1 MRKQVVRYIK
11 ENWVNTIKPA
21 CENEGTLLKLPKP
34 YTTPCMS
41 RMFQEMYYWD
51 TYFANVGLI
60 MSGMAEQ
67 AKNNVDNMIYMIN
80 TYGHMP
86 NGNRVGYLNRSQPPF
101 LSIMVREVFEATG
114 DLMWLKT
121 EAYPALEKEYA
132 FWQGER
138 MTTVGLNRYSSN
150 VTDEERLVRF
160 AGTLCSRSG
169 MPVPED
175 KEECMELGRSMYS
188 LAESGWDCTSRFALD
203 AHKHAPAD
211 LNSLL
216 YMLEDNMAHFAALI
230 GREEDIS
237 LWRARADERREKINA
252 LLWSEERGVFCDLNV
267 ESGKLNHV
275 VSAAAF
281 YPLFAGF
288 ATDEQA
294 DRAVEALSLLEQEH
308 GIACCENRDD
318 LLSLQWD
325 YPHGWACLHYIA
337 VRGLMKYGKT
347 EDALRIAEKYVS
359 VAADNFVETNN
370 LWEKYN
376 VVTGKVSVTKEYN
389 TPPMMGWSAGVY
401 LYCEQLLG
409 ENGRG

>member
-1 MRKQVVRYIK
+1 MRKRVVRYIK
-11 ENWVNTIKPA
+11 DNWVNTIKPA
-21 CENEGTLLKLPKP
+21 CENEGTLLRLPKP

-60 MSGMAEQ
+60 MSGMEEQ

-101 LSIMVREVFEATG
+101 LSLMVREVYEATG
-114 DLMWLKT
+114 DAEWLKN
-121 EAYPALEKEYA
+121 EAYPALAREYA

-138 MTTVGLNRYSSN
+138 MTQVGLNRYSSD

-169 MPVPED
+169 MPMPED
-175 KEECMELGRSMYS
+175 KEACMELGRSMYS

-216 YMLEDNMAHFAALI
+216 YMLENNMAHFAAII
-230 GREEDIS
+230 GEAGEVEV
-237 LWRARADERREKINA
+237 WKARAQERKEKINR
-252 LLWSEERGVFCDLNV
+252 LLWSEERGVFCDIHV
-267 ESGKLNHV
+267 ETGKLNNV

-288 ATDEQA
+288 ATEEQA
-294 DRAVEALSLLEQEH
+294 EKTIRALELLEQEY
-308 GIACCENRDD
+308 GVACCENRDD

-325 YPHGWACLHYIA
+325 YPHGWACLHYIV
-337 VRGLMKYGKT
+337 VRGLLNYGRK
-347 EDALRIAEKYVS
+347 EDALRIAEKYVN
-359 VAADNFVETNN
+359 VAAANFAETDN

-401 LYCEQLLG
+401 LYCEQLL
-409 ENGRG
+409 EDHGRG

>member
-114 DLMWLKT
+114 DMEWLKN
-121 EAYPALEKEYA
+121 EAYPALEKEYI

-138 MTTVGLNRYSSN
+138 MTSCGLNRYSSN

-169 MPVPED
+169 KPMPED

-203 AHKHAPAD
+203 AHKYAPAD

-216 YMLEDNMAHFAALI
+216 YMLESNMAHFAALL
-230 GREEDIS
+230 GKNEDAES
-237 LWRARADERREKINA
+237 WKARAQERKEKINA
-252 LLWSEERGVFCDLNV
+252 LLWSEERGVFCDVNF
-267 ESGKLNHV
+267 ETMKLNNV

-288 ATDEQA
+288 ATEEQA
-294 DRAVEALSLLEQEH
+294 QKAVQALTLLEQEY

-337 VRGLMKYGKT
+337 VRGLLNYGKK
-347 EDALRIAEKYVS
+347 EDALRIAEKYVN
-359 VAADNFVETNN
+359 VAAKNFEETDN

-401 LYCEQLLG
+401 LYCEQLLE

>member
-114 DLMWLKT
+114 DKEWLKN
-121 EAYPALEKEYA
+121 EAYPALEKEYI

-138 MTTVGLNRYSSN
+138 MTSCGLNRYSSN

-169 MPVPED
+169 KPMPED

-203 AHKHAPAD
+203 AHKYAPAD

-216 YMLEDNMAHFAALI
+216 YMLESNMAHFAALL
-230 GREEDIS
+230 GKNEDAES
-237 LWRARADERREKINA
+237 WKARAQERKEKINA
-252 LLWSEERGVFCDLNV
+252 LLWSEERGVFCDVNF
-267 ESGKLNHV
+267 ETMKLNNV

-288 ATDEQA
+288 ATEEQA
-294 DRAVEALSLLEQEH
+294 QKAVQALTLLEQEY

-337 VRGLMKYGKT
+337 VRGLLNYGKK
-347 EDALRIAEKYVS
+347 EDALRIAEKYVN
-359 VAADNFVETNN
+359 VAAKNFEETDN

-401 LYCEQLLG
+401 LYCEQLLE

>member
-1 MRKQVVRYIK
+1 MRKQVVQYIK

-67 AKNNVDNMIYMIN
+67 AKNNVDNMFYMIN

-114 DLMWLKT
+114 DTEWLKN
-121 EAYPALEKEYA
+121 EAYPALTKEYA
-132 FWQGER
+132 FWQNER
-138 MTTVGLNRYSSN
+138 MTPVGLNRYSSN

-169 MPVPED
+169 MPLPED
-175 KEECMELGRSMYS
+175 KEQCMELGRSMYS

-203 AHKHAPAD
+203 AHKYAPAD

-216 YMLEDNMAHFAALI
+216 YMLEANMAHFAKII
-230 GREEDIS
+230 GEEKDVG
-237 LWRARADERREKINA
+237 LWQARAEERKAKINA
-252 LLWSEERGVFCDLNV
+252 LLWSEERGVFCDVNF
-267 ESGKLNHV
+267 ETKKLNHV

-288 ATDEQA
+288 ASDEQA
-294 DRAVEALSLLEQEH
+294 NKTAEALKLLEQEY
-308 GIACCENRDD
+308 GLACCENRED

-337 VRGLMKYGKT
+337 VRGLMNYGRT
-347 EDALRIAEKYVS
+347 EEALRIAEKYVS
-359 VAADNFVETNN
+359 VAAKNFEETGN

-401 LYCEQLLG
+401 LYCEQLL
-409 ENGRG
+409 EDNGRA

>member
-1 MRKQVVRYIK
+1 MRREVVQYIK
-11 ENWVNTIKPA
+11 DNWVNTIKPA

-34 YTTPCMS
+34 YTTPCIS

-114 DLMWLKT
+114 DAQWLEN

-138 MTTVGLNRYSSN
+138 MTQVGLNRYSSN

-169 MPVPED
+169 MPMPED

-188 LAESGWDCTSRFALD
+188 LAESGWDCTSRFALN
-203 AHKHAPAD
+203 AHKYAPAD

-216 YMLEDNMAHFAALI
+216 YMLEDNMAFFAETLGKTADAGI
-230 GREEDIS
+230 WHE
-237 LWRARADERREKINA
+237 RAKERCEKINR
-252 LLWSEERGVFCDLNV
+252 LLWSEERGVFCDVHV
-267 ESGKLNHV
+267 ETGKLNNV

-288 ATDEQA
+288 ATQEQA
-294 DRAVEALSLLEQEH
+294 EKAVCALSLLEQEY
-308 GIACCENRDD
+308 GIACCENRED

-325 YPHGWACLHYIA
+325 YPHGWACLHYI
-337 VRGLMKYGKT
+337 VIKGLLRYGRK
-347 EDALRIAEKYVS
+347 EDALRVAEKYVR
-359 VAADNFVETNN
+359 VATENFRETNN

-401 LYCEQLLG
+401 LYCAQLL
-409 ENGRG
+409 EDNGRS